1 MSLISRIEL
10 FQDIVGGFL
19 KYGYPKP
26 LVFLVIANFGWFC
39 GALILSPIGATHQK
53 MSFKQKF
60 ASLDV
65 GRKHFTLLKRA
76 GSNRRVLK
84 SDVYSRVFTWTACI
98 AWFFLLLQNVR
109 AKCVTI
115 TFAQRQR
122 IRRITHGVSGPLFV
136 PPRYDCYSIYP
147 WAWMI
152 LGHCSA
158 VLSAV
163 LFSLLMCFQAPVAN
177 KLTSFLNKSELWEIE
192 PPVERVFQKSR
203 WPYHI
208 SKVLKTKIRP
218 PASQQP
224 LVDCCNA
231 AIQAA
236 GKKSW
241 GQTDFYR
248 VSGSWGNQTS

>member
-1 MSLISRIEL
+1 ML
-10 FQDIVGGFL
+10 GG
-19 KYGYPKP
+19 
-26 LVFLVIANFGWFC
+26 NT
-39 GALILSPIGATHQK
+39 SP
-53 MSFKQKF
+53 
-60 ASLDV
+60 
-65 GRKHFTLLKRA
+65 LLKRA

-122 IRRITHGVSGPLFV
+122 IRRITVTHRRFWSPVRSSKVWLLFHK
-136 PPRYDCYSIYP
+136 PMGMDDP
-147 WAWMI
+147 WA
-152 LGHCSA
+152 LQCCSLCST
-158 VLSAV
+158 VLSAG
-163 LFSLLMCFQAPVAN
+163 FQAPVAN

-208 SKVLKTKIRP
+208 SKVLKNKIRP

-224 LVDCCNA
+224 LVDCCHV
-231 AIQAA
+231 AIQA
-236 GKKSW
+236 GWKKRSW